1 MQYKNS
7 VQTTKNDALQPITV
21 RAKNSVD
28 LSFDR
33 GKSSPRKPL
42 YNIDLSGKS
51 RIIETAGNIIATNN
65 QSSVSPSSGN
75 TTRGRRMVN
84 TMDQNSKRRVH
95 ENGLSMLSEHYAAI
109 RHREN
114 L

>member
-1 MQYKNS
+1 MHYKNS

-21 RAKNSVD
+21 RSKNSVD

-33 GKSSPRKPL
+33 GKSSPRKPI

-51 RIIETAGNIIATNN
+51 RIIETAGNILSTNN

-75 TTRGRRMVN
+75 TTRRRMVN
-84 TMDQNSKRRVH
+84 MIDQNSKRRVH

>member
-65 QSSVSPSSGN
+65 QSSVSPCSGN
-75 TTRGRRMVN
+75 TTRRRMVN
-84 TMDQNSKRRVH
+84 TIDQNSKRRVH

>member
-1 MQYKNS
+1 M
-7 VQTTKNDALQPITV
+7 
-21 RAKNSVD
+21 D

-33 GKSSPRKPL
+33 GKSSPRKPI

-51 RIIETAGNIIATNN
+51 RIIETAGNIIPANN

-75 TTRGRRMVN
+75 TTRRRMVN
-84 TMDQNSKRRVH
+84 TIDQNSKRRVH